1 MIGNNKYIE
10 VISVN
15 APEPDP
21 CTLRLE
27 RYLIDRDNYTTLN
40 VRQALYTRRI
50 DATQHTAYIFQSS
63 SNKLLDVPLDL
74 DVMTCFL
81 GGPTIVAVGNE
92 VQAAEIRITNAINR
106 SPILPQRV

>member
-15 APEPDP
+15 APEADP

-40 VRQALYTRRI
+40 VRSALYARRI
-50 DATQHTAYIFQSS
+50 NATLHTPYIFQAESDR
-63 SNKLLDVPLDL
+63 LLNVSLDL
-74 DVMTCFL
+74 DIIACFL
-81 GGPTIVAVGNE
+81 NGPTIIAVGNE
-92 VQAAEIRITNAINR
+92 VQAAEIRIINAINR
-106 SPILPQRV
+106 SPILPQRT